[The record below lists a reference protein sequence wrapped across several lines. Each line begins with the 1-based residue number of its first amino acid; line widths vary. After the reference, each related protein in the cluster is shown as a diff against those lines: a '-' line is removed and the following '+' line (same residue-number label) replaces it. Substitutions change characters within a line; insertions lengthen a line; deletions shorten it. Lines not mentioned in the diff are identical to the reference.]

1 VALVIL
7 AIKALSSS
15 IKDPVMYPS
24 MYPKIALASASPRR
38 RELLTQLG
46 VEFQLVAADI
56 DETPYLN
63 EVPADYVQ
71 RLALAKAQAGLARLT
86 TNLPTLGS
94 DTIVV
99 AQQQIL
105 GKPID
110 FADFQ
115 RMMTMLSGSVHQVMT
130 AVALVDSQRSVST
143 LVETAVH
150 FRSISPAE
158 MLSYWQSGE
167 PQDKAGGY
175 GIQGLAARFVE
186 RINGSYTAV
195 VGLPL
200 CQTEQLL
207 QQWQEQA

>member
-1 VALVIL
+1 
-7 AIKALSSS
+7 
-15 IKDPVMYPS
+15 

-46 VEFQLVAADI
+46 VEFELVTSDI
-56 DETPYLN
+56 DETAYTA
-63 EVPADYVQ
+63 EQPAEYVQ
-71 RLALAKAQAGLARLT
+71 RVALAKAHAGLARLKQKM
-86 TNLPTLGS
+86 PTLGA

-99 AQQQIL
+99 VQQQIL

-115 RMMTMLSGSVHQVMT
+115 RMMTMLSGQMHQVMT
-130 AVALVDSQRSVST
+130 AVALVDSKRSLTT
-143 LVETAVH
+143 LVQTEVY
-150 FRSISPAE
+150 FRSISSAE
-158 MLSYWQSGE
+158 ILSYWQSGE

-186 RINGSYTAV
+186 RINGSYTGV

-200 CQTEQLL
+200 CQTECLL